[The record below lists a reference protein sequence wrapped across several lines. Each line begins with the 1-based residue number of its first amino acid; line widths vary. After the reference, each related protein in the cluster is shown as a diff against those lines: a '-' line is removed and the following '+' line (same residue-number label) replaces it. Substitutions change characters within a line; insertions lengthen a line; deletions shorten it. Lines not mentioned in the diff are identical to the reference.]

1 MLKKNKLRLGA
12 VATLALAGMAFGA
25 VTASADPTPAAY
37 KTLNGV
43 GSDTI
48 QDVMNGIASTTTNMG
63 SYDAVAVG
71 STTIQ
76 TTATG
81 NAFNRPNGSGQ
92 GQQALSA
99 SSDTTG
105 GHLWGGVNIVGQVD
119 FARSSSGPDA
129 TISGTDLTFIP
140 FAKDAVTFAVN
151 SASDFPRDIA
161 VGSLAQDSLAVAP
174 FTLRNIYQC
183 KVTTFNNS
191 NGDPVTITPLLPQSG
206 SGTRKF
212 FLATIGLTETNV
224 AGCATSTV
232 NGVSVEEHNGLAI
245 TGPGAIVPFSVAQY
259 LSQSNHSALPT
270 NVLERRGVIDLG
282 RIGSVSPFSLVNGV
296 DMINT
301 NFPVIRSVYNV
312 VQTSRLTDAAIAAA
326 FVGSTSTMCTNAALI
341 AKYGF
346 APLIGSAC
354 GTTTAKQGFKY

>member
-1 MLKKNKLRLGA
+1 MLKKNKLRFGV
-12 VATLALAGMAFGA
+12 VATLAIAGMAFGA
-25 VTASADPTPAAY
+25 VAASADPTPAGF

-48 QDVMNGIASTTTNMG
+48 QDVMNGIATVTPNMG
-63 SYDAVAVG
+63 SYDAVG
-71 STTIQ
+71 SATIQ
-76 TTATG
+76 TTAAG
-81 NAFNRPNGSGQ
+81 SAFNRPNGSGS

-99 SSDTTG
+99 SSDPTG
-105 GHLWGGVNIVGQVD
+105 AHLWGGVNIVGQVD

-129 TISGTDLTFIP
+129 TIAGTDLTFIP

-161 VGSLAQDSLAVAP
+161 VGSLSQDSLAVAP
-174 FTLRNIYQC
+174 FTLRNIYRC
-183 KVTTFNNS
+183 AVTTFNNS
-191 NGDPVTITPLLPQSG
+191 AGDQVLISPLLPQSG

-212 FLATIGLTETNV
+212 FLSTIGLTETQV

-232 NGVSVEEHNGLAI
+232 GGVSVEEHNGLAV

-259 LSQSNHSALPT
+259 LSQSNHTALPT
-270 NVLERRGVIDLG
+270 GVIERRGVIDLG

-296 DMINT
+296 DMLNT
-301 NFPVIRSVYNV
+301 SFPVTRSVYNV
-312 VQTSRLTDAAIAAA
+312 VQTSRLTDPAIAAA
-326 FVGSTSTMCTNAALI
+326 FVGSTSSVCSNAALI
-341 AKYGF
+341 SKYGF
-346 APLIGSAC
+346 APLTGAAC